1 VSTIV
6 DCAEADG
13 QERGIAEAVTALR
26 AGKLIVLPTDTVYGI
41 AADAFDHDAV
51 AALLA
56 AKGRFRDS
64 PPPVLIGALAT
75 LDGVARDVSAAGRAL
90 VDAFWPGPL
99 TLVCVEQPSLT
110 WDLGDAAGTV
120 AVRMPDHPLALDLL
134 RRTGPLAVS
143 SANRT
148 GRPPALTVA
157 DAGYQLG
164 ESVEL
169 YLDSGP
175 CVSSRPSSIVDVSGE
190 LPRLLRAG
198 ALSLDQLRAVVPEIE
213 AHPAT

>member
-1 VSTIV
+1 MSTV
-6 DCAEADG
+6 ADCSEPAAREIAIAD
-13 QERGIAEAVTALR
+13 AVTALR
-26 AGKLIVLPTDTVYGI
+26 AGKLVVLPTDTVYGI

-75 LDGVARDVSAAGRAL
+75 LDGLARDVSAAGREL
-90 VDAFWPGPL
+90 VEAFWPGPL
-99 TLVCVEQPSLT
+99 TLVCTEQPSLS
-110 WDLGDAAGTV
+110 WDLGDALGTV
-120 AVRMPDHPLALDLL
+120 AIRMPDHPLALDLL

-143 SANRT
+143 SANRS
-148 GRPPALTVA
+148 GRPPAITVA
-157 DAGYQLG
+157 DAQHQLG

-169 YLDSGP
+169 YLDEGP

-190 LPRLLRAG
+190 SPRLLRAG
-198 ALSLDQLRAVVPEIE
+198 ALSLEQLRAVVPEIE
-213 AHPAT
+213 PHPAT